1 MYKPADKSN
10 TNTGAAV
17 LCWLT
22 TLAYMGLLFYLSSRS
37 SFHLPKLPE
46 NSDKVIHICLYGP
59 LAYLLFLSLRESG
72 FRRNIFITAVVIAA
86 VYGISDEFHQYFVPG
101 RDASAWDVLAD
112 LTGAFLGSVG
122 ASIRKPRDLT

>member
-1 MYKPADKSN
+1 MCKPAHKSD

-22 TLAYMGLLFYLSSRS
+22 AAAYMGLIFYLSSRS
-37 SFHLPKLPE
+37 SFHLPRLPE
-46 NSDKVIHICLYGP
+46 NSDKIIHICLYMP

-72 FRRNIFITAVVIAA
+72 FKKNVFITAVVIAA
-86 VYGISDEFHQYFVPG
+86 VYGISDELHQYFVPG
-101 RDASAWDVLAD
+101 RNASAWDALAD

-122 ASIRKPRDLT
+122 ASMRKPRD